1 MRLFTISIVLAA
13 TLAEASSFIRPN
25 KPQGNRERDYPDRCY
40 PDPCKG
46 ITNQNSTAVCGD
58 PRLGPKVFPKYFPLA
73 NELQTYSRFGDLC
86 PYEFLEKWTLNASD
100 PKAYWIYPGD
110 SGFTI
115 NTESLPIQ
123 GNMTLPVGQKLDR
136 FGSEYGNF
144 MAPLGAPYIE
154 RSLPPS
160 NLFAPEKSSFP
171 YNYHVY
177 EVTKQF
183 EALVGPIAPWF
194 EQPGFGSQLMVPM
207 KVLDL
212 IDQGFLKR
220 LETEDYDEAEEYS
233 AGYLPDPAQPTSS

>member
-1 MRLFTISIVLAA
+1 
-13 TLAEASSFIRPN
+13 
-25 KPQGNRERDYPDRCY
+25 
-40 PDPCKG
+40 
-46 ITNQNSTAVCGD
+46 
-58 PRLGPKVFPKYFPLA
+58 
-73 NELQTYSRFGDLC
+73 
-86 PYEFLEKWTLNASD
+86 LNASD

-110 SGFTI
+110 SGFTV
-115 NTESLPIQ
+115 NTEKLPIE

-160 NLFAPEKSSFP
+160 NLFAPKDSSFP

-177 EVTKQF
+177 EVTKEF
-183 EALVGPIAPWF
+183 VALVGPIAPWF
-194 EQPGFGSQLMVPM
+194 EQPGFGAQLMVPM

-220 LETEDYDEAEEYS
+220 LELKDYDEADEYS
-233 AGYLPDPAQPTSS
+233 AGYLPDPPQSTSS